1 MFDIESEIFKFN
13 RGQNRMT
20 KKVQVTPLHESK
32 PIVGLEDNNQPPT
45 TSPTGG
51 SSDPAIFEYREP
63 SKQAQ
68 QYCPVYCDGT
78 DATTGGKVYRAYI
91 SGQINEVDSYLAL
104 IDTLLIMS
112 NSDKIIIFI
121 DSPGGYVASGG
132 LVASAIAMSHG
143 EVTTIARGLCA
154 SAAALIHS
162 AAPRGK
168 ALVTPY
174 AVMLYHMSS
183 HADQGVS
190 TKVLSAAEKQVKYVN
205 ETLLS
210 KAKED
215 GYITDEEFNKIQ
227 QGEDIIV
234 PANVWLERSKGGV
247 NE

>member
-1 MFDIESEIFKFN
+1 MFDLENEIFKFN
-13 RGQNRMT
+13 QGHNSMA
-20 KKVQVTPLHESK
+20 KKVQVTDIHESTV
-32 PIVGLEDNNQPPT
+32 PGLEDDNPTMDTPQQNN
-45 TSPTGG
+45 SA
-51 SSDPAIFEYREP
+51 DPAIFEYREP
-63 SKQAQ
+63 SKQAM

-78 DATTGGKVYRAYI
+78 FPETGGKLYRAYI

-104 IDTLLIMS
+104 IDTLLTMS
-112 NSDKIIIFI
+112 VADQMVIYI

-132 LVASAIAMSHG
+132 LVASAIAMCKGQVS
-143 EVTTIARGLCA
+143 TIARGLCA

-190 TKVLSAAEKQVKYVN
+190 TKILSAAEKQVKYVN

-234 PANVWLERSKGGV
+234 PANVWMERSKG
-247 NE
+247 E